1 MLITVT
7 TIPMISSAIKRDSS
21 IHVFPVC
28 TTSKKYRK
36 FQFIIGWEPTA
47 IRLIMLFVDLFIA
60 YITRTYNRFLHL
72 SHKKKIYTP
81 KVVVKAVEKDEP
93 TVTDTLEMS
102 ALTATKANE
111 LTATFTNAVASTS
124 AITIK
129 VNKAGSTTAISG
141 TTKWSEDATSVV
153 FTATANLTAGTYEMT
168 ATDSTDATKTTTK
181 TVAIEN
187 ERVEEIKIL
196 NDVALTNSDKDTAY
210 IYYDVLN
217 QYGESLKESTT
228 ITWTVSSDQ
237 NPKINKA
244 AGKIT
249 AKRHDGKDYTYGEL
263 LYVTGVYS
271 KNGKSIQ
278 KQLTIGMEQ
287 SLDTVK
293 TVGFVKDS
301 DKNTILDKLPA
312 NFQAGQYKM
321 LYETYDQNGN
331 PIDAVANNIANNNVT
346 FISDNV
352 LLLKND
358 FKDGGIY
365 TIKGVEYAS
374 VTIEPGQYV
383 DKGGEVNITAI
394 SNKTG
399 KKTIM
404 NYVIGGTPILKS
416 LVLSQ
421 PAEVVADGESHDIP
435 FVATDVDGNQITNY
449 ESIVRTTN
457 TLSLTAS
464 DNSILSVQQ
473 KNDGTA
479 KVVWTDDPAK
489 KATNSWGS
497 ETYDDIDRSVALTTV
512 VVGGDSNN
520 LILQVSDKA
529 RPVAVKSATLR
540 TDATTAIV
548 ENDTD
553 TLDLSDFVFVDQY
566 GRAMDSDDMKAQA
579 IGFFKNSVDAGGWNK
594 AYYGV
599 KAEFN
604 KNGSAFTSAQISTG
618 AAVIITGSGL
628 AHVSNVA
635 NSVTWTS
642 NNITS
647 VTKGAIATQATVSGK
662 EKIESVKYSVV
673 SISTADAAKIG
684 SVAASDFDY
693 VGKALNVSY
702 SVVPMK
708 EVTNI
713 SIKSLNK
720 QYISL
725 GLENKSS
732 GAEAGMAA
740 GDLPDSIG
748 SSSKVTSS
756 DIKVKTGY
764 EQPIKLTGS
773 YNGVA
778 LVIPSSYATFKGDK
792 FDFGTGDTI
801 QTSTVSTGA
810 LKLGDFF
817 DASKANFVRKDG
829 SDTISATVSMVTS
842 GALTSYIAAVGET
855 AGSATAAAI
864 TKSLQQAEPKATLT
878 FSDANPVP
886 TKVQVAGE
894 TATFWP
900 TDTVLDTTDLKLF
913 GLNADSNG
921 KQKLNAD
928 GSYNIVGNVY
938 AEDQYSQKISGCNWT
953 YSISDVKEN
962 AGDFAHLDKSFAINA
977 NDTDAVSVK
986 GAELGDTFVIKYTA
1000 SKNGGS
1006 ASVSVKVTVG
1016 SDAHAWITNGGDYD
1030 KTFRTGILNY
1040 AY

>member
-1 MLITVT
+1 MSNT
-7 TIPMISSAIKRDSS
+7 
-21 IHVFPVC
+21 
-28 TTSKKYRK
+28 
-36 FQFIIGWEPTA
+36 
-47 IRLIMLFVDLFIA
+47 
-60 YITRTYNRFLHL
+60 
-72 SHKKKIYTP
+72 
-81 KVVVKAVEKDEP
+81 KVVVKAVEQKPDVP
-93 TVTDTLEMS
+93 VVADKLEMS
-102 ALTATKANE
+102 SLSATKANE

-141 TTKWSEDATSVV
+141 TTKWSDDTTSVV

-168 ATDSTDATKTTTK
+168 ATDSTDATKTTSK
-181 TVAIEN
+181 TVAVEN

-196 NDVALTNSDKDTAY
+196 NEVALTSKDKKTAY

-228 ITWTVSSDQ
+228 INWTVSSDQ
-237 NPKINKA
+237 TPKINKA
-244 AGKIT
+244 VGKIS
-249 AKRHDGKDYTYGEL
+249 AKRTDGKDYTYGEL
-263 LYVTGVYS
+263 LFVTGVYA
-271 KNGKSIQ
+271 KNGKSVQ
-278 KQLTIGMEQ
+278 KQMSIGMEQ

-293 TVGFVKDS
+293 TVGFVKDT
-301 DKNTILDKLPA
+301 DKNTILERLPA

-331 PIDAVANNIANNNVT
+331 PIDAEEGNITNNNVT

-416 LVLSQ
+416 LVLNQ
-421 PAEVVADGESHDIP
+421 PAEVVADGESHEIP
-435 FVATDVDGNQITNY
+435 FVATDIDGNQITNY

-464 DNSILSVQQ
+464 DDSTLSVVQ

-479 KVVWTDDPAK
+479 KVVWTDNSKWSLPAK
-489 KATNSWGS
+489 TSEFDPWGS
-497 ETYDDIDRSVALTTV
+497 ATYDDIDRSVALTTV
-512 VVGGDSNN
+512 VVGGESNN

-548 ENDTD
+548 ENDSD
-553 TLDLSDFVFVDQY
+553 VLDLSDFVFVDQY
-566 GRAMDSDDMKAQA
+566 GRAMDSDPMKAQA
-579 IGFFKNSVDAGGWNK
+579 INFFKYSLDNGGWNK

-604 KNGSAFTSAQISTG
+604 KNNSAFTSNEVVTG
-618 AAVIITGSGL
+618 AAVIVTGSGL
-628 AHVSNVA
+628 ASHAANVV

-642 NNITS
+642 KPLTTVTGNAIT
-647 VTKGAIATQATVSGK
+647 VNVEGK

-673 SISTADAAKIG
+673 SISTTDVTKVG
-684 SVAASDFDY
+684 TVAASDFDY
-693 VGKALNVSY
+693 VGKALNMSY

-708 EVTNI
+708 DVTNI

-725 GLENKSS
+725 GLESKAS
-732 GAEAGMAA
+732 GAEATIKAI
-740 GDLPDSIG
+740 DLPKSIDSVSGI
-748 SSSKVTSS
+748 VNAS
-756 DIKVKTGY
+756 DIQVKFGY
-764 EQPIKLTGS
+764 DQKIKLAGS

-778 LVIPSSYATFKGDK
+778 LVIPSAYATFHANK
-792 FDFGTGDTI
+792 FNFNGTNSIDTA
-801 QTSTVSTGA
+801 TLNKSE

-829 SDTISATVSMVTS
+829 SDTISATVSKITTDAFTDYVS
-842 GALTSYIAAVGET
+842 AVGANSTEET
-855 AGSATAAAI
+855 SL
-864 TKSLQQAEPKATLT
+864 TKKLQQAAPKASLS
-878 FSDANPVP
+878 FSDASPVP
-886 TKVQVAGE
+886 AKVQVAGE
-894 TATFWP
+894 TTTFNP
-900 TDTVLDTTDLKLF
+900 TNTVLGTGTLTLF
-913 GLNADSNG
+913 GLNADSDG
-921 KQKLNAD
+921 KQKLDSNKSYIIK
-928 GSYNIVGNVY
+928 GSVW
-938 AEDQYSQKISGCNWT
+938 AEDQYGKPIDERTSNITWT

-962 AGDFAHLDKSFAINA
+962 VGDFAHLDKSFSINA

-1000 SKNGGS
+1000 SMNGGS
-1006 ASVSVKVTVG
+1006 ASASVKVTVG
-1016 SDAHAWITNGGDYD
+1016 SDVKSRISNSNAFDND
-1030 KTFRTGILNY
+1030 KDFRTKTLNY

>member
-1 MLITVT
+1 MYFPYVPPLKSTG
-7 TIPMISSAIKRDSS
+7 SSNEFS
-21 IHVFPVC
+21 I
-28 TTSKKYRK
+28 
-36 FQFIIGWEPTA
+36 
-47 IRLIMLFVDLFIA
+47 
-60 YITRTYNRFLHL
+60 

-81 KVVVKAVEKDEP
+81 KVVVKAVEKEP
-93 TVTDTLEMS
+93 EVKDTLEMS
-102 ALTATKANE
+102 SLTATKANE

-713 SIKSLNK
+713 SIKSLKK

-725 GLENKSS
+725 GKESASS
-732 GAEAGMAA
+732 GAEAGYDA
-740 GDLPDSIG
+740 GDLAKKLNDG
-748 SSSKVTSS
+748 SVT
-756 DIKVKTGY
+756 ITPTVKSGY
-764 EQPIKLTGS
+764 EQTIKLTGS

-778 LVIPSSYATFKGDK
+778 LMIPSSYATFKGDK
-792 FDFGTGDTI
+792 FDFGTDDTI
-801 QTSTVSTGA
+801 KSGTVSAGA

-842 GALTSYIAAVGET
+842 GALTTYLSSVT
-855 AGSATAAAI
+855 ASGTTAAAI

-938 AEDQYSQKISGCNWT
+938 AEDQYGQKISGCNWT

>member
-1 MLITVT
+1 M
-7 TIPMISSAIKRDSS
+7 SS
-21 IHVFPVC
+21 
-28 TTSKKYRK
+28 
-36 FQFIIGWEPTA
+36 
-47 IRLIMLFVDLFIA
+47 
-60 YITRTYNRFLHL
+60 
-72 SHKKKIYTP
+72 
-81 KVVVKAVEKDEP
+81 
-93 TVTDTLEMS
+93 
-102 ALTATKANE
+102 LTATKANE
-111 LTATFTNAVASTS
+111 LTATFANAVASTS

-181 TVAIEN
+181 TVAVEN

-263 LYVTGVYS
+263 LYVTGVYA

-293 TVGFVKDS
+293 TVGFVKDT

-331 PIDAVANNIANNNVT
+331 PIDALADNITKSNVT

-374 VTIEPGQYV
+374 VTVEPGQYV

-421 PAEVVADGESHDIP
+421 PANVVADGETCEIP

-449 ESIVRTTN
+449 ESIARTTN
-457 TLSLTAS
+457 TLSFTAS
-464 DNSILSVQQ
+464 DSSHIWI
-473 KNDGTA
+473 KEKDDGTA
-479 KVVWTDDPAK
+479 TVVWQDKSVPWTD
-489 KATNSWGS
+489 SV
-497 ETYDDIDRSVALTTV
+497 TYDDIDRSVALTTV

-566 GRAMDSDDMKAQA
+566 GRAMDSVLMKPQA
-579 IGFFKNSVDAGGWNK
+579 IDFFKNSVDSNGWNK

-604 KNGSAFTSAQISTG
+604 KTDSAFTSAQISTG
-618 AAVIITGSGL
+618 AAVIVTGSTIT
-628 AHVSNVA
+628 AHGNV
-635 NSVTWTS
+635 NNNVVWTS
-642 NNITS
+642 KNIS
-647 VTKGAIATQATVSGK
+647 DVVSEGGISTNVKVIGK
-662 EKIESVKYSVV
+662 EKVESVKYSVV
-673 SISTADAAKIG
+673 SISTTDFAKKTAAK
-684 SVAASDFDY
+684 VEASDFDY

-702 SVVPMK
+702 TVVPMK
-708 EVTNI
+708 EVSNI
-713 SIKSLNK
+713 SIKSLKK

-725 GLENKSS
+725 SLENKSS
-732 GAEAGMAA
+732 GAEATFKAD
-740 GDLPDSIG
+740 DLPQTLQAKGITPD
-748 SSSKVTSS
+748 
-756 DIKVKTGY
+756 VKTGY
-764 EQPIKLTGS
+764 TQKVELTGS

-778 LVIPSSYATFKGDK
+778 LRIPSTYATFSADK
-792 FDFGTGDTI
+792 IDFKAPYTNEINAT
-801 QTSTVSTGA
+801 TVSAGA

-842 GALTSYIAAVGET
+842 GALTNYLRSVT
-855 AGSATAAAI
+855 ATGATAAAI

-878 FSDANPVP
+878 FSDASPVP
-886 TKVQVAGE
+886 TKIQVAGE

-900 TDTVLDTTDLKLF
+900 TDTVLGTAALKLF

-921 KQKLNAD
+921 KQKLTAD
-928 GSYNIVGNVY
+928 GSYNIVGNVW
-938 AEDQYSQKISGCNWT
+938 AEDQYGKAINGCNWT

-1016 SDAHAWITNGGDYD
+1016 SDTHAWITNGGDYD

>member
-1 MLITVT
+1 M
-7 TIPMISSAIKRDSS
+7 
-21 IHVFPVC
+21 
-28 TTSKKYRK
+28 
-36 FQFIIGWEPTA
+36 
-47 IRLIMLFVDLFIA
+47 
-60 YITRTYNRFLHL
+60 
-72 SHKKKIYTP
+72 
-81 KVVVKAVEKDEP
+81 VKAVEQKPDVP
-93 TVTDTLEMS
+93 VVVDTLEMS
-102 ALTATKANE
+102 SLSATKANE

-141 TTKWSEDATSVV
+141 TTKWSDDSTSVV

-168 ATDSTDATKTTTK
+168 ATDSTDATKTTSK
-181 TVAIEN
+181 TVAVEN

-196 NDVALTNSDKDTAY
+196 NEVALTSKDKKTAY

-228 ITWTVSSDQ
+228 INWTVSSDQ
-237 NPKINKA
+237 TPKINKA
-244 AGKIT
+244 VGKIS
-249 AKRHDGKDYTYGEL
+249 AKRSDGKDYTYGEL
-263 LYVTGVYS
+263 LFVTGVYA
-271 KNGKSIQ
+271 KNGKSVQ
-278 KQLTIGMEQ
+278 KQMSIGMEQ

-293 TVGFVKDS
+293 TVGFVKDT
-301 DKNTILDKLPA
+301 DKNTILERLPA
-312 NFQAGQYKM
+312 NFQSGQYKM

-331 PIDAVANNIANNNVT
+331 PIDAEESNIKDNNVT

-416 LVLSQ
+416 MVLSQ
-421 PAEVVADGESHDIP
+421 PAEVVADGESHEIP
-435 FVATDVDGNQITNY
+435 FVATDIDGNQITNY

-464 DNSILSVQQ
+464 DDSTLSVVQ

-479 KVVWTDDPAK
+479 KVVWSDNSKWSGAKTADFDP
-489 KATNSWGS
+489 WGS
-497 ETYDDIDRSVALTTV
+497 ATYDDIDRSVALTTV
-512 VVGGDSNN
+512 VVGGESSN

-529 RPVAVKSATLR
+529 HPVAVKSATLKP
-540 TDATTAIV
+540 DATTAIV
-548 ENDTD
+548 ENDRD
-553 TLDLSDFVFVDQY
+553 VLDLSDFVFVDQY
-566 GRAMDSDDMKAQA
+566 GRAMDSDGMKAQA
-579 IGFFKNSVDAGGWNK
+579 IDFFKYSLDNDGWNGS
-594 AYYGV
+594 YYGV

-604 KNGSAFTSAQISTG
+604 KNNSAFTSNEVVTG
-618 AAVIITGSGL
+618 AAVIVTGSGL
-628 AHVSNVA
+628 ASHAANVV
-635 NSVTWTS
+635 NSVTWKS
-642 NNITS
+642 NNLTT
-647 VTKGAIATQATVSGK
+647 VTGTAVAVNVDGK

-673 SISTADAAKIG
+673 SISKTDATNIG
-684 SVAASDFDY
+684 RVAASDFDY
-693 VGKALNVSY
+693 VGKALNMSY

-708 EVTNI
+708 DVTNI

-725 GLENKSS
+725 GLEGSAS
-732 GAEAGMAA
+732 GAEAGFGAQ
-740 GDLPDSIG
+740 DLTNTLSAQSIN
-748 SSSKVTSS
+748 SKVL
-756 DIKVKTGY
+756 TGY
-764 EQPIKLTGS
+764 EQSIKLAGS

-778 LVIPSSYATFKGDK
+778 LVIPTTYATFSANK
-792 FDFGTGDTI
+792 FNLTGTDTI
-801 QTSTVSTGA
+801 KTATLNTSE

-829 SDTISATVSMVTS
+829 SDTISATVSKITTDAFTDYVS
-842 GALTSYIAAVGET
+842 AVGADT
-855 AGSATAAAI
+855 TQATSL
-864 TKSLQQAEPKATLT
+864 TKKLQQAAPKASLS
-878 FSDANPVP
+878 FSDASPVP
-886 TKVQVAGE
+886 AKVQVAGE
-894 TATFWP
+894 TATFNP
-900 TDTVLDTTDLKLF
+900 DNTVLETYILRWF
-913 GLNADSNG
+913 GLNADADG
-921 KQKLNAD
+921 KQKLNSD
-928 GSYNIVGNVY
+928 KSYNINGFVW
-938 AEDQYSQKISGCNWT
+938 AEDQYGKKINESNTDITWT

-962 AGDFAHLDKSFAINA
+962 AGDFAHLDKSFSINA

-1000 SKNGGS
+1000 SMNGGS
-1006 ASVSVKVTVG
+1006 ASASVKVTVG
-1016 SDAHAWITNGGDYD
+1016 SDVQSRISNRNILDND
-1030 KTFRTGILNY
+1030 KDFRTKTLNY

>member
-1 MLITVT
+1 M
-7 TIPMISSAIKRDSS
+7 
-21 IHVFPVC
+21 
-28 TTSKKYRK
+28 
-36 FQFIIGWEPTA
+36 
-47 IRLIMLFVDLFIA
+47 
-60 YITRTYNRFLHL
+60 
-72 SHKKKIYTP
+72 
-81 KVVVKAVEKDEP
+81 VKAVEQKPDVP
-93 TVTDTLEMS
+93 VVADTLEMS
-102 ALTATKANE
+102 SLSATKANE

-141 TTKWSEDATSVV
+141 TTKWSDDATSVV

-168 ATDSTDATKTTTK
+168 ATDSTDATKTTSK
-181 TVAIEN
+181 TVAVEN

-196 NDVALTNSDKDTAY
+196 NEVALTSKDKKTAY

-228 ITWTVSSDQ
+228 INWTVSSDQ
-237 NPKINKA
+237 TPKINKA
-244 AGKIT
+244 VGKIS
-249 AKRHDGKDYTYGEL
+249 AKRTDGKDYTYGEL
-263 LYVTGVYS
+263 LFVTGVYA
-271 KNGKSIQ
+271 KNGKSVQ
-278 KQLTIGMEQ
+278 KQMSIGMEQ

-293 TVGFVKDS
+293 TVGFVKDT
-301 DKNTILDKLPA
+301 DKNTILERLPA

-331 PIDAVANNIANNNVT
+331 PIDAEEGNITNNNVT

-416 LVLSQ
+416 LVLNQ
-421 PAEVVADGESHDIP
+421 PAEVVADGESHEIP
-435 FVATDVDGNQITNY
+435 FVATDIDGNQITNY

-464 DNSILSVQQ
+464 DDSTLSVVQ

-479 KVVWTDDPAK
+479 KVVWTDNSKWSLPAK
-489 KATNSWGS
+489 TSEFDPWGS
-497 ETYDDIDRSVALTTV
+497 ATYDDIDRSVALTTV
-512 VVGGDSNN
+512 VVGGESNN

-548 ENDTD
+548 ENDSD
-553 TLDLSDFVFVDQY
+553 VLDLSDFVFVDQY
-566 GRAMDSDDMKAQA
+566 GRAMDSDGMKAQA
-579 IGFFKNSVDAGGWNK
+579 INFFKYSLDNGGWNK

-604 KNGSAFTSAQISTG
+604 KNNSAFTSNEVVTG
-618 AAVIITGSGL
+618 AAVIVTGSGL
-628 AHVSNVA
+628 AAHAANVV

-642 NNITS
+642 KPLTTVTGNAIS
-647 VTKGAIATQATVSGK
+647 VNVEGK

-673 SISTADAAKIG
+673 SISTTDVTKVG
-684 SVAASDFDY
+684 VVAASDFDY
-693 VGKALNVSY
+693 VGKALNMSY

-708 EVTNI
+708 DVTNI

-725 GLENKSS
+725 GLEDKAS
-732 GAEAGMAA
+732 GAEAGFTAST
-740 GDLPDSIG
+740 LPNTVASA
-748 SSSKVTSS
+748 SVPS
-756 DIKVKTGY
+756 GY
-764 EQPIKLTGS
+764 NQTIKLAGS

-778 LVIPSSYATFKGDK
+778 LVIPTTYATFSADK
-792 FDFGTGDTI
+792 FNFNGSDTI
-801 QTSTVSTGA
+801 ETATLNTS
-810 LKLGDFF
+810 KLTNKDFF

-829 SDTISATVSMVTS
+829 SDTISATVSKITADAFTDYVS
-842 GALTSYIAAVGET
+842 AVG
-855 AGSATAAAI
+855 ADATQATSL
-864 TKSLQQAEPKATLT
+864 TKKLQQAAPKANLS
-878 FSDANPVP
+878 FSDASPVP
-886 TKVQVAGE
+886 AKIQVAGE
-894 TATFWP
+894 TATFCP
-900 TDTVLDTTDLKLF
+900 IDTVLGTSTLRWF
-913 GLNADSNG
+913 GLNADSDG
-921 KQKLNAD
+921 KQKLDSNK
-928 GSYNIVGNVY
+928 SYIIKGFVW
-938 AEDQYSQKISGCNWT
+938 AEDQYGKEITDCDWT

-962 AGDFAHLDKSFAINA
+962 TGDFAHLDKSFSINA

-1006 ASVSVKVTVG
+1006 ANISVKVTVG
-1016 SDAHAWITNGGDYD
+1016 SDVYSLITNGKDFD
-1030 KTFRTGILNY
+1030 KDFRTKTLNY

>member
-1 MLITVT
+1 M
-7 TIPMISSAIKRDSS
+7 
-21 IHVFPVC
+21 
-28 TTSKKYRK
+28 
-36 FQFIIGWEPTA
+36 
-47 IRLIMLFVDLFIA
+47 
-60 YITRTYNRFLHL
+60 
-72 SHKKKIYTP
+72 
-81 KVVVKAVEKDEP
+81 VKAVEQKPDVP
-93 TVTDTLEMS
+93 VVVNKLEMS
-102 ALTATKANE
+102 SLSATKANE

-141 TTKWSEDATSVV
+141 TTKWSDDSTSVV

-168 ATDSTDATKTTTK
+168 ATDSTDATKTTSK
-181 TVAIEN
+181 TVAVEN

-196 NDVALTNSDKDTAY
+196 NEVALTSKDKKTAY

-228 ITWTVSSDQ
+228 INWTVSSDQ
-237 NPKINKA
+237 TPKINKA
-244 AGKIT
+244 VGKIS
-249 AKRHDGKDYTYGEL
+249 AKRADGKDYTYGEL
-263 LYVTGVYS
+263 LFVTGVYA
-271 KNGKSIQ
+271 KNGKSVQ
-278 KQLTIGMEQ
+278 KQMSIGMEQ

-293 TVGFVKDS
+293 TVGFVKDT
-301 DKNTILDKLPA
+301 DKNTILERLPA

-331 PIDAVANNIANNNVT
+331 PIDAEEGNITNNNVT

-416 LVLSQ
+416 LVLNQ
-421 PAEVVADGESHDIP
+421 PAEVVADGESHEIP
-435 FVATDVDGNQITNY
+435 FVATDIDGNQITNY

-464 DNSILSVQQ
+464 DDSTLSVVQ

-479 KVVWTDDPAK
+479 MVVWTDNGKWSGAKTSDFDP
-489 KATNSWGS
+489 WGS
-497 ETYDDIDRSVALTTV
+497 ATYDDIDRSVALTTV
-512 VVGGDSNN
+512 VVGGESNN

-540 TDATTAIV
+540 SDATTAIV

-553 TLDLSDFVFVDQY
+553 ILDLSDFVFVDQY
-566 GRAMDSDDMKAQA
+566 GRTMDSVKMKTQA
-579 IGFFKNSVDAGGWNK
+579 IDFFKYSVDNGGWNK

-604 KNGSAFTSAQISTG
+604 KNNSAFASAQISTG
-618 AAVIITGSGL
+618 AAVIVTGSGL
-628 AHVSNVA
+628 ASHAANVV
-635 NSVTWTS
+635 NSVTWKS
-642 NNITS
+642 NNLTNVS
-647 VTKGAIATQATVSGK
+647 GTAIAVNVDGK

-673 SISTADAAKIG
+673 SISTTDVAKVG
-684 SVAASDFDY
+684 TVAASDFDY
-693 VGKALNVSY
+693 VGKALNMSY

-708 EVTNI
+708 DVTNI

-725 GLENKSS
+725 GKENDAS
-732 GAEAGMAA
+732 GAEAGYEAKDLTKTLAA
-740 GDLPDSIG
+740 ASVNA
-748 SSSKVTSS
+748 KVLG
-756 DIKVKTGY
+756 GY
-764 EQPIKLTGS
+764 EQTIKLAGS

-778 LVIPSSYATFKGDK
+778 LVIPSAYATFNGNK
-792 FDFGTGDTI
+792 FNFNGTDTI
-801 QTSTVSTGA
+801 KTSTLSTA
-810 LKLGDFF
+810 DLKLGDFF

-829 SDTISATVSMVTS
+829 SDTISATVSKITASAFADYVS
-842 GALTSYIAAVGET
+842 AVGADT
-855 AGSATAAAI
+855 TQATSL
-864 TKSLQQAEPKATLT
+864 TKKLQQAAPKANLS
-878 FSDANPVP
+878 FSDASPVP
-886 TKVQVAGE
+886 AKIQVAGE
-894 TATFWP
+894 TATFNP
-900 TDTVLDTTDLKLF
+900 IDTVLQTNALRWF
-913 GLNADSNG
+913 GLNADADG
-921 KQKLNAD
+921 KQKLNSD
-928 GSYNIVGNVY
+928 KSYIINGFVW
-938 AEDQYSQKISGCNWT
+938 AEDQYGKEITNCNWT

-962 AGDFAHLDKSFAINA
+962 AGDFAHLDKSFSINA

-1006 ASVSVKVTVG
+1006 ASASVKVTVG
-1016 SDAHAWITNGGDYD
+1016 SDGSSLITNRKDFD
-1030 KTFRTGILNY
+1030 KDFRTKTLNY

>member
-1 MLITVT
+1 ML
-7 TIPMISSAIKRDSS
+7 A
-21 IHVFPVC
+21 
-28 TTSKKYRK
+28 
-36 FQFIIGWEPTA
+36 
-47 IRLIMLFVDLFIA
+47 
-60 YITRTYNRFLHL
+60 RTYNCFSHI

-81 KVVVKAVEKDEP
+81 KVVVKAVEQDEP
-93 TVTDTLEMS
+93 VVTDALEMS

-181 TVAIEN
+181 TVAVEN

-331 PIDAVANNIANNNVT
+331 PIDAVATNITNNNVT

-352 LLLKND
+352 LLLKNE

-464 DNSILSVQQ
+464 DNSTLSVQQ
-473 KNDGTA
+473 KDDGTA
-479 KVVWTDDPAK
+479 KVVWTDDPTK
-489 KATNSWGS
+489 KYTTSWGS

-604 KNGSAFTSAQISTG
+604 KSGSAFTSAQISTG
-618 AAVIITGSGL
+618 AAVIVTGSGL
-628 AHVSNVA
+628 ASHASNVA

-647 VTKGAIATQATVSGK
+647 VTKGAIATQANVSGK

-732 GAEAGMAA
+732 GAEAEMEAK
-740 GDLPDSIG
+740 DLPDSIG

-756 DIKVKTGY
+756 DIKVKSGY
-764 EQPIKLTGS
+764 EQTIKLTGS

-778 LVIPSSYATFKGDK
+778 LMIPSSYATFKGDK
-792 FDFGTGDTI
+792 FDFGTDDTI
-801 QTSTVSTGA
+801 KTSTVSAGA

-842 GALTSYIAAVGET
+842 GALSTYLTSV
-855 AGSATAAAI
+855 SATGTTAAAI

-878 FSDANPVP
+878 FSDASPVP
-886 TKVQVAGE
+886 AKIQVAGE

-900 TDTVLDTTDLKLF
+900 EDTVLSTNSLTWF
-913 GLNADSNG
+913 GLNADAAG

-928 GSYNIVGNVY
+928 GSYNIAGNVW
-938 AEDQYSQKISGCNWT
+938 AEDQYGKEITGCSWT

-1016 SDAHAWITNGGDYD
+1016 SDAHAWITNSSDYD